1 MADRIEQL
9 KKMHEAEPS
18 DTFAPYALAMEY
30 DKAGRPDDALDWIDR
45 TLRID
50 PDYAYAYFQKAKF
63 LLSAGRTEPA
73 KQALNEAIAAAGR
86 SGDDKAQRESAEM
99 LKTLG

>member
-9 KKMHEAEPS
+9 KKMHEAEPG
-18 DTFAPYALAMEY
+18 DTFATYALAMEY
-30 DKAGRPDDALDWIDR
+30 AKAGRPEDALHWIDR
-45 TLRID
+45 TLAID

-63 LLSAGRTEPA
+63 LLSAGSPEPA
-73 KQALNEAIAAAGR
+73 KQALEQAIAAAER